1 MEDAAINFPITAL
14 IAGMGGQ
21 GVVLAGDTLAEA
33 AMLSGLNVK
42 KSEIHGLSRRF
53 GSVSCQVRIG
63 KELHSPLRGHGAVN
77 VLLAFEGYEG
87 LKHLPF
93 LRPDGLA
100 LFNRLW
106 SKPGALTP
114 AEDTAPACVRDQRIE
129 WTEGTVLTHQAECP
143 RSLNFFML
151 GVLSTRLAIDAGAWH
166 EALENIL
173 SPASRDVNTEMFSAG
188 RRGALPVS
196 PVHARPH
203 VPFKTRPVSR
213 LDPTRYRLEEVVAE
227 AAPLVAEQ
235 APITNE
241 V

>member
-1 MEDAAINFPITAL
+1 MEGAATNFPLTAL

-63 KELHSPLRGHGAVN
+63 HDLYSPLRGHGAVN

-93 LRPDGLA
+93 LRPDGVA

-114 AEDTAPACVRDQRIE
+114 AEVTSPAASHDRRIE
-129 WTEGTVLTHQAECP
+129 WTEGTSLTQQAECP
-143 RSLNFFML
+143 RNLNFFML
-151 GVLSTRLAIDAGAWH
+151 GVLSTRLQIDALAWQS
-166 EALENIL
+166 ALESVL
-173 SPASRDVNTEMFSAG
+173 APKTLDVNREMFAAG
-188 RRGALPVS
+188 RRAATPTTPHPVRA
-196 PVHARPH
+196 PFAPF
-203 VPFKTRPVSR
+203 VPRQNHRNTQTRMR
-213 LDPTRYRLEEVVAE
+213 LDVSTADATE
-227 AAPLVAEQ
+227 
-235 APITNE
+235 T
-241 V
+241 